1 MSRTTDSLRAGL
13 ADHADMTGPGT
24 PEPSLPRL
32 ADELTAVGARLAWIG
47 TELRRVDAAARA
59 YPPAGLT
66 HTPPAAPP
74 RTPAGRRPGLLE
86 RDGAGSR
93 LLAWVGGAVT
103 LLGVLLLLVLAVQRG
118 WLGPLPRVLGGAAL
132 ALALVGVGAAVHRR
146 PAGRPGGV
154 VLAATGFAALYL
166 DTIAATVLY
175 GYLPTGVGLA
185 VGLLVAA
192 AGLALADRWQA
203 EPLAVAVVAGAA
215 VLGPVLTGLDPVPLV
230 GFLLVLQVAA
240 TPVQLRREWSV
251 LPVAAAAPPLL
262 AALAL
267 DLEAAIDGVRAGIVV
282 MVPAVTVVALAVALL
297 GSWWTRHRNPV
308 APAPLIVLAGSAL
321 PLLALAPSLDP
332 IPGALA
338 VTVLAAVLAL
348 WSIPHWRYVPR
359 WRADFLPPATRA
371 VAGGL
376 GVLAGFE
383 ATALALDG
391 APWAAALLGEAIV
404 LAGLAAVVRS
414 RAMLGAAAAF
424 GVVGWVVALF
434 DAVPPPAVLTFPA
447 RPFIVGAQA
456 DVGALVIG
464 AGVGLLLAGTALVGP
479 WAAHRLGMLRA
490 SARQHAPLWVVAGLS
505 VLYGAT
511 ASTIAV
517 ALLVLPNRTG
527 FVTGHVVVTVSWTVA
542 ALVLLARG
550 LRSVPIR
557 AAGLSL
563 VGAAVAK
570 LVLFDLSALDGVARV
585 AAFLGAGLVLLAAG
599 TQYARMVAETEPG
612 PG

>member
-1 MSRTTDSLRAGL
+1 
-13 ADHADMTGPGT
+13 MTGSGT
-24 PEPSLPRL
+24 PEPSLSRL
-32 ADELTAVGARLAWIG
+32 ADELTAVGQRLAWIG
-47 TELRRVDAAARA
+47 TELRRVDAAAHT
-59 YPPAGLT
+59 YPTAP
-66 HTPPAAPP
+66 APP
-74 RTPAGRRPGLLE
+74 PTAPLASPVPPVASALPVPRGPGLLE
-86 RDGAGSR
+86 REGAGSR

-103 LLGVLLLLVLAVQRG
+103 LLGVLLLLALAVQRG

-132 ALALVGVGAAVHRR
+132 AVALIGAGATVHRR
-146 PAGRPGGV
+146 PAGQVGGV
-154 VLAATGFAALYL
+154 VLAATGITALYL
-166 DTIAATVLY
+166 DTVAATVLY

-215 VLGPVLTGLDPVPLV
+215 VLGPVLTGRDPVPLV

-240 TPVQLRREWSV
+240 APVQLRRGWTV
-251 LPVAAAAPPLL
+251 LPIAAAVPPLL

-267 DLEAAIDGVRAGIVV
+267 DGTAAFDSVSVGIVV

-297 GSWWTRHRNPV
+297 GSWWTRRRSPA
-308 APAPLIVLAGSAL
+308 APAPLVILAGSAL
-321 PLLALAPSLDP
+321 PLLLLAPSLRP

-338 VTVLAAVLAL
+338 VGGLAAVLLAL
-348 WSIPHWRYVPR
+348 WVAPR
-359 WRADFLPPATRA
+359 WRIDLLPPATGA

-376 GVLAGFE
+376 GVLAAFE

-391 APWAAALLGEAIV
+391 APWAATLLGEAIV
-404 LAGLAAVVRS
+404 LAGVAAVVRS
-414 RAMLGAAAAF
+414 RAILGVATAF
-424 GVVGWVVALF
+424 GVVGWLVALVY
-434 DAVPPPAVLTFPA
+434 AVPPPAVLTFPA
-447 RPFIVGAQA
+447 WPFMVGAQA

-464 AGVGLLLAGTALVGP
+464 VGVGLLLAGMALAGP
-479 WAAHRLGMLRA
+479 WAAHRLDVLRA
-490 SARQHAPLWVVAGLS
+490 SRQHASLWVVAGLG

-511 ASTIAV
+511 ASTVAV

-527 FVTGHVVVTVSWTVA
+527 FVTGHVVVTVSWTMA

-550 LRSVPIR
+550 LRSMPIR
-557 AAGLSL
+557 AAGLGL

-585 AAFLGAGLVLLAAG
+585 AAFLGAGLVLLTAG
-599 TQYARMVAETEPG
+599 TRYARMVAEADPAAG
-612 PG
+612 SYAP